1 VGSLTDPCF
10 ARATLPSSQY
20 AEITNGWARLVL
32 GGRFVFNY
40 SAYICLYVFVHTLNL
55 LCNHTAAVTYPT
67 LSCVPASRSRR
78 ICMPFDNMRAA
89 IDR

>member
-1 VGSLTDPCF
+1 MGSLTDPCF

-40 SAYICLYVFVHTLNL
+40 SACTVYAYMSLSIRPTSI
-55 LCNHTAAVTYPT
+55 AVQPY
-67 LSCVPASRSRR
+67 RSRDVPNLILCTGISIAPHMHALR
-78 ICMPFDNMRAA
+78 
-89 IDR
+89 